1 MGIAKADDL
10 RAVSKFLE
18 QIDVDRTGVR
28 CALCLCVYP
37 CSCVLTYP
45 PCGTRLDWIVSTQLI
60 TELEFISYFKGVRTG
75 APDTAVLNTVK

>member
-28 CALCLCVYP
+28 CALCLCVFT
-37 CSCVLTYP
+37 L
-45 PCGTRLDWIVSTQLI
+45 
-60 TELEFISYFKGVRTG
+60 
-75 APDTAVLNTVK
+75 APVC